1 MRSSWGSV
9 RQLSRNR
16 WELRWWGIDKKS
28 GDYRRMSKT
37 VRGTRREAE
46 QRLAELRVL
55 HADDAP
61 APTIDFIWREF
72 CANKDV
78 KPQTVEKRRMAYA
91 VLPYHHRQV
100 DSLTALEV
108 QQWLVSADIA
118 PSTVR
123 RALSILREIMDTA
136 VLHGWIAANPLSVKL
151 VLPKVQ
157 HREKTVWTYDELMDM
172 WPRGE
177 WWEASYLLQAFG
189 AARVAESL
197 APLAAEC
204 SLMDVDGIPVFL
216 APIHGQVKTAA
227 VGYLPYAKTDQ
238 SIRTCMVVGAAAE
251 RLWTLSQDGRTWL
264 TDDGGGMWCSYTILR
279 GAWLN
284 LGTGQPM
291 KQLRASC
298 ETWWR
303 WDMGLES
310 HVIERLMGHVPL
322 SMGGVTAK
330 HYDSATDQQVARTLV
345 AAYRS
350 WTD

>member
-61 APTIDFIWREF
+61 APTIDFIWHEF
-72 CANKDV
+72 CSTKDV
-78 KPQTVEKRRMAYA
+78 KPQTVEKRNMAYA

-108 QQWLVSADIA
+108 QQWLVSADVA

-123 RALSILREIMDTA
+123 RALSILREIMDVA

-157 HREKTVWTYDELMDM
+157 HRDKSIWTYDELVGM

-177 WWEASYLLQAFG
+177 WWEAAYLLQAFG
-189 AARVAESL
+189 AARVGESL
-197 APLAAEC
+197 AVVAADC
-204 SLMDVDGIPVFL
+204 WMIGDVFC
-216 APIHGQVKTAA
+216 APIRGQVKNGSAGL
-227 VGYLPYAKTDQ
+227 VDYAKNDQ
-238 SIRTCMVVGAAAE
+238 SIRTLMVAGDAAG
-251 RLWTLSQDGRTWL
+251 RLWELSRDGRTWL
-264 TDDGGGMWCSYTILR
+264 TDDGGGMWCSYYSLR
-279 GAWLN
+279 NTWLATGAE
-284 LGTGQPM
+284 QPM

-310 HVIERLMGHVPL
+310 HVIERLMGHIPL

-330 HYDSATDQQVARTLV
+330 HYDSATDQQVARTLA
-345 AAYRS
+345 AAYNS
-350 WTD
+350 WTN